1 MIDSN
6 QIKSINENLKKN
18 KTIQNKKMFSIRHM
32 LAFFL
37 MMIYTQTMY
46 YMIIAQQIDNNNLV
60 SSTTTTTTT
69 ESILSTNKS
78 ISIRCGTYQKIT
90 GSIHNQQV
98 QQQQPSSSPRQPR
111 IIGGQ
116 DALIEE
122 FPWHGSL
129 QKLRLLFPLPIPDWR
144 HICGASIINEN
155 YLITAAH
162 CVDGLIN
169 SWWPGQLRVVLGT
182 DRWRYTLFQ
191 QNIQMIP
198 VAKIIIH
205 PEWNSRRAQ
214 NDIALIR
221 TTKPIVFNQRV
232 QPICLPES
240 KNYELHGGQTVT
252 VAGYGYTTD
261 NLVFN
266 FLPDRLKAV
275 RVPIVRMDNCRQTY
289 NVSRIPITDRMICA
303 GVTTYGRCSGA
314 MRGDSGSALITYTN
328 DNNDHDDDDRR
339 AIHTGIVSF
348 SLPCRMFGAP
358 DVYTRTSS
366 YIDWINNVINNN
378 NNGKKMI

>member
-1 MIDSN
+1 
-6 QIKSINENLKKN
+6 
-18 KTIQNKKMFSIRHM
+18 MFSMRKSVII
-32 LAFFL
+32 FFA
-37 MMIYTQTMY
+37 IYAQTTC
-46 YMIIAQQIDNNNLV
+46 IITAQRIGNSNLP
-60 SSTTTTTTT
+60 SSTTTTTTEPIILLN
-69 ESILSTNKS
+69 ESIPVKCGSYNK
-78 ISIRCGTYQKIT
+78 IA
-90 GSIHNQQV
+90 GSIHNQQ
-98 QQQQPSSSPRQPR
+98 SSRTPR

-129 QKLRLLFPLPIPDWR
+129 QKLRLLFPLPIPDWH
-144 HICGASIINEN
+144 HICGASIINEH
-155 YLITAAH
+155 YLLTAAH

-191 QNIQMIP
+191 RNIQMIP

-232 QPICLPES
+232 RPICLP
-240 KNYELHGGQTVT
+240 KIKDYELNNGQSVT
-252 VAGYGYTTD
+252 VAGYGFTTD

-275 RVPIVRMDNCRQTY
+275 RIPVVRMDNCRQTY
-289 NVSRIPITDRMICA
+289 NISRIPITNRMICA

-314 MRGDSGSALITYTN
+314 MRGDSGSALISYMD
-328 DNNDHDDDDRR
+328 DNDRR

-348 SLPCRMFGAP
+348 SLPCRMYGAP

-366 YIDWINNVINNN
+366 YIEWIDNVINDR
-378 NNGKKMI
+378 KEK

>member
-1 MIDSN
+1 
-6 QIKSINENLKKN
+6 
-18 KTIQNKKMFSIRHM
+18 
-32 LAFFL
+32 
-37 MMIYTQTMY
+37 MY
-46 YMIIAQQIDNNNLV
+46 YMIIAQQIANNNLV

-303 GVTTYGRCSGA
+303 GVTTYGRCSVIFSLFFYLNFIFHISIIYTHTQGA

>member
-1 MIDSN
+1 MSTIR
-6 QIKSINENLKKN
+6 QI
-18 KTIQNKKMFSIRHM
+18 MAM
-32 LAFFL
+32 M
-37 MMIYTQTMY
+37 MMIINTQTTFTIIMMMV
-46 YMIIAQQIDNNNLV
+46 MIVTGQQQIDDNRLPFG
-60 SSTTTTTTT
+60 SSTTSTTTTTT
-69 ESILSTNKS
+69 ESTFLVNGS
-78 ISIRCGTYQKIT
+78 IPIKCGSYNRIS
-90 GSIHNQQV
+90 GSIHELPAQ
-98 QQQQPSSSPRQPR
+98 SPRQPR
-111 IIGGQ
+111 IIGGH
-116 DALIEE
+116 DVLIEE

-129 QKLRLLFPLPIPDWR
+129 QKLRLLFPLPIPDWH
-144 HICGASIINEN
+144 HICGASIINEY

-169 SWWPGQLRVVLGT
+169 SWWPGQLRIVLGT

-191 QNIQMIP
+191 RNIQMIP
-198 VAKIIIH
+198 VSKIIIH

-221 TTKPIVFNQRV
+221 LTKPIVFNQRV
-232 QPICLPES
+232 RPICLPKS
-240 KNYELHGGQTVT
+240 NDYEMNGGQSVT

-261 NLVFN
+261 NLVIN

-275 RVPIVRMDNCRQTY
+275 RVPVVRMDNCRQTY

-314 MRGDSGSALITYTN
+314 MRGDSGSALISYMN
-328 DNNDHDDDDRR
+328 DNERR

-366 YIDWINNVINNN
+366 YLEWIDNVINNRT
-378 NNGKKMI
+378 KMI